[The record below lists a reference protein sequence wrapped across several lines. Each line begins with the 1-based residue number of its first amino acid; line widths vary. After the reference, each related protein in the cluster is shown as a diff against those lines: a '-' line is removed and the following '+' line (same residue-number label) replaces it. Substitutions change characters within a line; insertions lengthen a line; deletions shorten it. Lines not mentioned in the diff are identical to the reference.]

1 MRTVIANARTSI
13 ALLLWLCGAVHAAGG
28 PYPLRPIRIVVTNTA
43 GSGADVMTRIVA
55 DRLTQALG
63 QQIVIDNRAGASGNI
78 GAEIVAHAAPD
89 GYTLLMITSQQANA
103 AALVENRRKSL
114 GYDLAADFAPIS
126 LIASTPLILVVNAAL
141 PVNNMR
147 ELIAY
152 AKGKPGSINYGT
164 PGTGTA
170 SHLATELFRS
180 MSGIEIVHVPYKGTP
195 QALTDTMAGQ
205 LQLAVLVATAVIPSL
220 KGGKI
225 RALGVTSATR
235 TQVAPDLPAI
245 AETVPGYEWT
255 GWYGLAAPAGT
266 PRDIIVR
273 LNAEQLR
280 LLKDTAFRE
289 RIGELGADPLGS
301 TAAEYAEHIRRQIE
315 TMRRAVKVSGLRVE

>member
-1 MRTVIANARTSI
+1 
-13 ALLLWLCGAVHAAGG
+13 
-28 PYPLRPIRIVVTNTA
+28 
-43 GSGADVMTRIVA
+43 MTRIIA

-78 GAEIVAHAAPD
+78 GAEIVARAAPD

-126 LIASTPLILVVNAAL
+126 LVASTPLILVVNAAL
-141 PVNNMR
+141 PVNTMR

-152 AKGKPGSINYGT
+152 AKAKPGSINYGT
-164 PGTGTA
+164 PGAGTA

-180 MSGIEIVHVPYKGTP
+180 MIGADMVHEPYKGTP

-205 LQLAVLVATAVIPSL
+205 LQLTVLVATAVFPSL

-225 RALGVTSATR
+225 RALGVTSAKR
-235 TQVAPDLPAI
+235 TQIAPELPAI

-266 PRDIIVR
+266 PRDIIAR
-273 LNAEQLR
+273 LNTEQLR
-280 LLKDTAFRE
+280 MLKDAAFRE
-289 RIGELGADPLGS
+289 RIVELGADPLGT
-301 TAAEYAEHIRRQIE
+301 TAADYAEHIRHQIE
-315 TMRRAVKVSGLRVE
+315 MMRRAVKISGLKVE

>member
-1 MRTVIANARTSI
+1 MRRVLFNTRI
-13 ALLLWLCGAVHAAGG
+13 ALLLLLLQCGVAQAAEM
-28 PYPLRPIRIVVTNTA
+28 PFPQRPIRIVVTNTA
-43 GSGADVMTRIVA
+43 GSGADVMTRVFA
-55 DRLTQALG
+55 DRLGAALG

-78 GAEIVAHAAPD
+78 GAEIVSHAAPD

-103 AALVENRRKSL
+103 AALVQNPRKAL
-114 GYDLAADFAPIS
+114 GYDLVADFAPIS
-126 LIASTPLILVVNAAL
+126 LIASTPLMLVVNASL
-141 PVNNMR
+141 PVNNIR
-147 ELIAY
+147 ELIAH
-152 AKGKPGSINYGT
+152 AKARPGSINYGT

-220 KGGKI
+220 KGGKL
-225 RALGVTSATR
+225 RALGVTSAKR
-235 TQVAPDLPAI
+235 TQIAPELPAI

-255 GWYGLAAPAGT
+255 GWYGLAAPVGT
-266 PRDIIVR
+266 PRAIIER

-280 LLKDTAFRE
+280 LLKDAAFRE

-301 TAAEYAEHIRRQIE
+301 SAAEYAEHIRRQIE
-315 TMRRAVKVSGLRVE
+315 MMRRAVKVSGLRVE